1 MFRLFLCLCVMIGA
15 NVPAIPLCVMMIG
28 ANVQTIPLCVMMIG
42 ANVQTIPLSVC
53 DDRTWRNDD

>member
-15 NVPAIPLCVMMIG
+15 NV
-28 ANVQTIPLCVMMIG
+28 QTIPLCVMIG

-53 DDRTWRNDD
+53 DDRS